1 MYLGWR
7 VSGSGCILGMYCVGS
22 ICLQGVCGQARAR
35 KATRRATVVPSCLRC
50 LGLILLLGAAL
61 LRPACIFYS
70 HVPTAS
76 DASNAALHAFS
87 CTVLKRYSFIFSFPF
102 PFMKKILEEGVCRVL
117 VFKAAGSN
125 CRTASIRRHGPV
137 EAKNETAKF
146 SVLLGVVPGAR
157 GSERSPAALALPCD
171 ICTHQRARIH
181 RSQITP
187 LITPKC
193 LSRHFRSIQP
203 LT

>member
-1 MYLGWR
+1 MPSGRLRSSQGAQGNSASYSGAKLLT
-7 VSGSGCILGMYCVGS
+7 VSRSPS
-22 ICLQGVCGQARAR
+22 PARR
-35 KATRRATVVPSCLRC
+35 S
-50 LGLILLLGAAL
+50 
-61 LRPACIFYS
+61 PACIFYS

-76 DASNAALHAFS
+76 DDSDAALYAFS
-87 CTVLKRYSFIFSFPF
+87 CTVLKCYSFFIFFFPF
-102 PFMKKILEEGVCRVL
+102 SLMEKDLGEVCRVL

-137 EAKNETAKF
+137 EAKIETAKF

-157 GSERSPAALALPCD
+157 GGERSPAALALPCD
-171 ICTHQRARIH
+171 ICTHERARIH

-193 LSRHFRSIQP
+193 LSRHFR
-203 LT
+203 